1 MPWLCAWCADLPL
14 AALALPPAEPA
25 AVYEQTGSRQWL
37 HAVNAAAAQ
46 RGLTPGLPLPAA
58 LARVPGLLTRRRR
71 PAAERAALEGLALWA
86 YRFGTPVTL
95 CAQRQAAWVRIG
107 PSAAAFG
114 GWAGLIGA
122 IGADQPPQP
131 VHFGIAPTLAA
142 SLLLA
147 RAGAGLGRPVRAVH
161 EILAAIGRL
170 PLSLLP
176 LEEAA
181 LRLLTD
187 AGLRRIGEVLAIA
200 PAALGQ
206 RLGPEAVLAL
216 ERLCGRA
223 PEAVSAF
230 TPPAR
235 YRRRLEFDQPVDS
248 REALLFPL
256 RMLLGEFAAYL
267 RARDRA
273 VQTFTLRFADSRR
286 RVTAHVI
293 GLLAPTRDA
302 ARLLRVL
309 RERLERLELPDG
321 VLELTL
327 AADRFEPPPVQQD
340 DLFGA
345 DARLRER
352 LLELRERLAA
362 RLGEAALRQI
372 AVSPDRLPE
381 HAMTTSEQP
390 GVGDRNAVAGTHHPP
405 RPPWLLATPQR
416 LTPARLL
423 GPPERIEAGWWQ
435 GAAGRDYFLAED
447 DAGRLC
453 WVYRDLRDGAFYLH
467 GLWQ

>member
-14 AALALPPAEPA
+14 TALALSTSDPT
-25 AVYEQTGSRQWL
+25 AVYEQAGSRQWL
-37 HAVNAAAAQ
+37 YAVNTAAAQ

-58 LARVPGLLTRRRR
+58 LARMPQLLTRRRR
-71 PAAERAALEGLALWA
+71 PAAERAALRGLALWA

-95 CAQRQAAWVRIG
+95 CAQRQAVWVQIG

-122 IGADQPPQP
+122 IKADQPPQP
-131 VHFGIAPTLAA
+131 VRFGIAPTLAA

-147 RAGAGLGRPVRAVH
+147 RAGAGLDRPVRAAH
-161 EILAAIGRL
+161 EIPAAIERL

-176 LEEAA
+176 LEGAA
-181 LRLLTD
+181 RRLLSD
-187 AGLRRIGEVLAIA
+187 AGLKRIGEVLAIA

-206 RLGPEAVLAL
+206 RLGPEAVRAL
-216 ERLCGRA
+216 DRLLGRA
-223 PEAVSAF
+223 PEAPRVF

-273 VQTFTLRFADSRR
+273 VQTFTLGFADARR
-286 RVTAHVI
+286 QVTAHAI

-302 ARLLRVL
+302 PRLLRVL

-321 VLELTL
+321 VLELSL

-345 DARLRER
+345 DVLMGER

-362 RLGEAALRQI
+362 RLGGAALRQI
-372 AVSPDRLPE
+372 AVSPDRRPE
-381 HAMTTSEQP
+381 HAMTTEP
-390 GVGDRNAVAGTHHPP
+390 PGAGVGKATPGTHHPP

-423 GPPERIEAGWWQ
+423 GPPERIEASWWQ
-435 GAAGRDYFLAED
+435 GAAGRDYFVAED
-447 DAGRLC
+447 ASGRLC
-453 WVYRDLRDGAFYLH
+453 WVYRDLADGAFYLH